1 MSFWDGIGSTALGML
16 GGVFGA
22 NSQHRRQKEL
32 MSIQHQNQ
40 QQLNQQGHDL
50 QMEMWKNTSYP
61 AQLEMMKKAGL
72 SPGLMYGGGAGAG
85 GSTGSQGG
93 GSAAGGSAAS
103 FQPMDM
109 NNMLI
114 MEQIRK
120 MKEETNDLIS
130 QRNKRDG
137 VDTDLAKASIDKV
150 YAEFS
155 KILSDTENVEAHT
168 RILEIEQSI
177 KRIEAEYKPQEY
189 EASIKK
195 MSNEARKI
203 MADAQLTEES
213 KGKILSNLTADYW
226 LKQSESQKNW
236 SLKYLSD
243 EQIKKIE
250 ADIDVAYSNVN
261 IGWAD
266 IDVKKKQLI
275 LEDMRQDLMKELKE
289 MDLDFAKRKLNFRS

>member
-1 MSFWDGIGSTALGML
+1 
-16 GGVFGA
+16 
-22 NSQHRRQKEL
+22 
-32 MSIQHQNQ
+32 
-40 QQLNQQGHDL
+40 
-50 QMEMWKNTSYP
+50 
-61 AQLEMMKKAGL
+61 
-72 SPGLMYGGGAGAG
+72 
-85 GSTGSQGG
+85 
-93 GSAAGGSAAS
+93 
-103 FQPMDM
+103 M

-289 MDLDFAKRKLNFRS
+289 MDLDFAKRKLIVDSVMGTVNNIIGTVGSVAGSGLGRGGKFNK